1 VPLEKIDISNLLKAR
16 DKFEKFRI
24 DMVSDRDKAGA
35 VQAFEYCYEL
45 TWKILKKILGQR
57 GIDTG
62 SPKTTFRAAAL
73 DKLIDDPELWF
84 DFQQKRNLTT
94 HTYDEENMEA
104 VLSCFDAFSKELSK
118 LIERLGD

>member
-1 VPLEKIDISNLLKAR
+1 MPLEKIDTRNLLKAR
-16 DKFEKFRI
+16 DRFEKFRI
-24 DMVSDRDKAGA
+24 DMVTERDKAGA

-45 TWKILKKILGQR
+45 SWKMLKKVLSQR

-73 DKLIDDPELWF
+73 DKLIDDTELWF

-94 HTYDEENMEA
+94 HTYDEENMEV
-104 VLSCFDAFSKELSK
+104 VLSCFDSFSKELSI
-118 LIERLGD
+118 LIERLEH